1 MEMNT
6 QMLTM
11 DRAGRARSVDVIGVA
26 SALGSPNPD
35 SAQAPDALRAGG
47 LVEHLSERRV
57 NVRWVETLRP
67 AAAGGLNPMP
77 AIAELCER
85 VARAVRRAI
94 RAGRMP
100 LVVTGDHSSAVGTWS
115 GVHGALAPGERLGL
129 IWIDAHMDSHT
140 PQTTYSNNIHGMPL
154 AALLGYGD
162 PALTACLNPEA
173 KLDPG
178 SVCIIG
184 ARSFEAEEA
193 ELLEQLGVR
202 VYPMSEVSRRGLDI
216 VMREALAHVTRH
228 AERFGVTLDL
238 DAIDPEDA
246 PGVTCRE
253 SGGLRAAEL
262 AQALVPVCADERFA
276 CFEISELTPS
286 MDRDQRTL
294 RVAIELCAALAP
306 DRSPAHAAP
315 MELEQRF
322 GAANYDPLP
331 VVLVRGAGARVWDDQ
346 GREYLDLMS
355 AYSAVSHG
363 HCHPRLVKALTEQ
376 AATLS
381 VTSRAYYNDRLPR
394 LLERLT
400 QLTGLPKALPVNTG
414 LEAVETALKAARKWA
429 YRVKR
434 VPEGQAEIIACE
446 RNFHG
451 RSLAAIS
458 MSTEP
463 QYRAGFGPLLAGL
476 RTIAFGDAAGLAA
489 AIKPNTAAFL
499 VEPIQGEGGIIVP
512 PQGYLAECA
521 RICRAHNVL
530 LVLDEIQTGLGRT
543 GAMFAFQ
550 HEGILPDGLILGKAL
565 GGGLLPVS
573 AFLARRDVMD
583 VFKPGDHGSTFGG
596 NPLAARVALEAI
608 ETLIDERLVERS
620 AELGEWLLAELR
632 ALESPLIREV
642 RGKGLMIGIEVD
654 RALCDARTVCE
665 LLLQKGLL
673 SKDTHGSVV
682 RIAPP
687 LVIRREQLKVA
698 LARIRAT
705 FAEIEEKVLQAA

>member
-1 MEMNT
+1 MEMT
-6 QMLTM
+6 TEMLTM
-11 DRAGRARSVDVIGVA
+11 NRANAARSIDVIGVA
-26 SALGSPNPD
+26 SGLGSPNPN
-35 SAQAPDALRAGG
+35 SAEAPDALRAGG
-47 LVEHLSERRV
+47 LVEHLTARHA
-57 NVRWVETLRP
+57 NVRWVDTLRP
-67 AAAGGLNPMP
+67 VSVGGLNPML

-85 VARAVRRAI
+85 VAIAVRNSI
-94 RAGRMP
+94 QAGRIP

-115 GVHGALAPGERLGL
+115 GAHAALASGMGL
-129 IWIDAHMDSHT
+129 LWIDAHMDSHT

-162 PALTACLNPEA
+162 PALTGCLTPGP
-173 KLDPG
+173 KLDP
-178 SVCIIG
+178 SCVCIIG
-184 ARSFEAEEA
+184 ARSFEREEA
-193 ELLEQLGVR
+193 ELLEKLGVR
-202 VYPMSEVSRRGLDI
+202 VYPMSEVSRRGLGT
-216 VMREALAHVTRH
+216 VMQEAMHHVTRGS
-228 AERFGVTLDL
+228 ERFGVTLDL

-262 AQALVPVCADERFA
+262 HRALLAVCADERFA
-276 CFEISELTPS
+276 CLEISELTPA

-294 RVAIELCAALAP
+294 RVAMELCSTIASC
-306 DRSPAHAAP
+306 RSPVRP
-315 MELEQRF
+315 GPIELEQHF

-331 VVLVRGAGARVWDDQ
+331 VVLVRGKGVRVWDDQ

-376 AATLS
+376 AGTLA

-414 LEAVETALKAARKWA
+414 VEAVETALKAARKWA
-429 YRVKR
+429 YQVKG
-434 VPEGQAEIIACE
+434 VADGQAEIVACE
-446 RNFHG
+446 GNFHG
-451 RSLAAIS
+451 RTLAAVTL
-458 MSTEP
+458 STEP
-463 QYRAGFGPLLAGL
+463 QYRAGFAPLLAGF
-476 RTIAFGDAAGLAA
+476 RSIAFGDARALER
-489 AIKPNTAAFL
+489 AINPNTAAFL
-499 VEPIQGEGGIIVP
+499 VEPIQGEGGVIVP
-512 PQGYLAECA
+512 PEGYLAECA

-530 LVLDEIQTGLGRT
+530 LLLDEIQTGLGRT

-550 HEGILPDGLILGKAL
+550 HERILPDGLILGKAL

-573 AFLARRDVMD
+573 AFLARNDVMD

-620 AELGEWLLAELR
+620 AELGKWLLDELR
-632 ALESPLIREV
+632 AIRSPLIRDV
-642 RGKGLMIGIEVD
+642 RGKGLLIGIEVD
-654 RALCDARTVCE
+654 LELCDARTVCE
-665 LLLQKGLL
+665 LLLQNGVL

-687 LVIRREQLKVA
+687 LVIRREQLRVA

-705 FAEIEEKVLQAA
+705 FAEIETRLLQAA